1 MHPYQTD
8 TIIAFLFLQT
18 IYLHTKTALTQPVNT
33 MFLQITSF
41 HLRTLQYDNLSSH
54 PYNLALQQQQHR
66 LILLAPHHKL
76 QSHHR
81 TNKHSKPA

>member
-41 HLRTLQYDNLSSH
+41 PLRTPQHDNLSSH
-54 PYNLALQQQQHR
+54 PYNLALQQQQRR

-76 QSHHR
+76 LSHHR